1 MKGVNQVV
9 LLGRLGNDP
18 ELKSVGSGSQVATFS
33 LATSQVWT
41 DKSGQKQE
49 KTEWHRV
56 VVWNKLAEVASK
68 YLNKGSSCFV
78 RGRLST
84 RSWTTEG
91 GEKRYSTEIVAE
103 DIQFMSSGRGGEDSG
118 ETKGGRKSQNS
129 SQQNNYDYDNDEP
142 DFDPG
147 EDIPF

>member
-1 MKGVNQVV
+1 MKGVNQVF

-18 ELKSVGSGSQVATFS
+18 ELKQVGSGSQVATFS

-41 DKSGQKQE
+41 DKSGQRQE

-56 VVWNKLAEVASK
+56 VVWNKLAEVAAK
-68 YLNKGSSCFV
+68 YLTKGSSCFV
-78 RGRLST
+78 KGRLST

-103 DIQFMSSGRGGEDSG
+103 DIQFMSSRAPGEDG
-118 ETKGGRKSQNS
+118 ERSSRKSQNN
-129 SQQNNYDYDNDEP
+129 QNQENYFNNDEP